1 MVIVPSRFCPRCGL
15 NRHVTT
21 FVPGNALCSKCRSN
35 PEPERVPGTPLSAT
49 ELLAE
54 FVRRQALTNPKLAE
68 KQDHLIQTLRSQM
81 TSDQE
86 VLDYLLELFGLHL

>member
-1 MVIVPSRFCPRCGL
+1 MAIVPSRFCPRCRL

-21 FVPGNALCSKCRSN
+21 FVAGSNWCSNCRRE
-35 PEPERVPGTPLSAT
+35 PEPERVPGMSLSAT